1 MLLGPAQTQ
10 VGYGQGFLWLALH
23 VLALSAAHCSSLVV
37 SKLLTLV
44 GAQLLGCVQQSSHA
58 YMTAV
63 LQAST
68 SGC

>member
-10 VGYGQGFLWLALH
+10 VGYGQGFLWPALH

-37 SKLLTLV
+37 SKLLTLG
-44 GAQLLGCVQQSSHA
+44 GAQLSGCVQQSSHA